1 MATKEQ
7 YLNALLNAKNNAIQN
22 NSVLVNPSNTTT
34 QLSPTSEQ
42 EILPQTANQNSEAKW
57 YEKVFGFI
65 DDVAREFGSGFVRGW
80 EGIGDFILTGVSA
93 IGEATG
99 NDMSELND
107 YIKLDLGGLAGQW
120 TQSYMNFTPW
130 GIVKNIKNY
139 GDSEYWNNF
148 AQDTIANL
156 DLAFGGLGG
165 HNQSDIDKVIENNRK
180 YAINNASTLTD
191 MGETGEFIG
200 GVAGSIGQLLP
211 SVMIGNAVGSV
222 ASAGKGV
229 QSLSKLGQ
237 NVVKGIQLGAFG
249 LGAGGQG
256 SQEALNEGASS
267 KQALAYGTMVGAI
280 EVGTELASAGLG
292 KFGAKIVGSNTKLG
306 KVLANSKFGGFDIL
320 KKSVGTASIGQL
332 AKDMVEEGLEEVASE
347 ILSPLAKSIYKGSS
361 ALDEYGTDEYWKQ
374 VGLSFAS
381 GAVMSG
387 FLSGTQQVYIKNSL
401 GNNGVK
407 VVNNI
412 EKLSSTQQSLL
423 QEFEN
428 AKTEQERQE
437 VLNKAQKSG
446 NAELL
451 KETIDLIDNLNE
463 KQKVNLLKFYI
474 SPEQAI
480 EEFKSESIANYGENS
495 IDKKL
500 ENKIIDSYYKSD
512 KAKNRFI
519 SSLNTNYKDFGV
531 YVANEISQK
540 ISERTG
546 KNLNIKISNKELHDD
561 KGNVVHALYDGK
573 DTIVVNKKYRSQ
585 LYGAI
590 SHEGFVHAFSNMSKD
605 AFNQFRKYITEGEGQ
620 KIYNE
625 IMKTKGKETI
635 WGEKLKDTTLEEAVR
650 ETYKESSNAVIEEE
664 LLAHFMQE
672 LIKDGNRF
680 NQILENNN
688 GKSVIKKLI
697 NKVKSSI
704 DKTGITSLINQY
716 QKAIDNI
723 DAKKTSE
730 SNNLGLVMY
739 SLKPNIRYSKSLDSN
754 GQKLSVEQE
763 QYFKDSVIRDENGN
777 LLVLYHGTD
786 ADFTIFDKKISQN
799 AFFFSRDKLTAGS
812 YYDYNRN
819 NGKTMEVYLN
829 IKNPKI
835 IEVNNS
841 WNKINIGKT
850 KKVNLTNLEGLKK
863 AIKNIKNIEQLRVIY
878 NELTSYDFD
887 LPKFEEIVAMGLE
900 EGKTLKQIFKEQY
913 NVEAMLNYLD
923 EMEFDENEL
932 FSIGDFNEFSNL
944 SVKTIE
950 EIDFS
955 NTRDVVENVL
965 QEGKHD
971 GIIFKNIL
979 DFNNLPKEFQKPDT
993 VYVAFEPNQIKNVNN
1008 YTPTSNDDIRYSKAL
1023 DGNKNNV
1030 RYAKQIVVDM
1040 NKQKEMRFAS
1050 EFYKN
1055 AVENVMSF
1063 TLDEVNERG
1072 KKKPNTYTKHIK
1084 VGKTAQQVLEKNP
1097 KAKELIIIIEGQS
1110 VSFITIDELYD
1121 LYLENP
1127 AFKVDNVS
1135 VKGKNP
1141 LENLTRKVKV
1151 EDKKAT
1157 SDKEEVKVE
1166 TKKVKTEEQK
1176 AEVKKEEVKPTP
1188 RELTEEDK
1196 TKIKKSLA
1204 KVENWKEFSTP
1215 KKKLLYGA
1223 IRDVLNS
1230 KFSKSEN
1237 VDVQK
1242 VIDEYISSKAF
1253 SNLQNIGDIIDK
1265 QNAEKEEQLR
1275 IAKEQKANAV
1285 EQETKKTTEKAKK
1298 EPIEKKKFVKQENVK
1313 ATEKESQKE
1322 TKPKYVRNIVIVPQ
1336 QVKYLLN
1343 KLFEKDG
1350 KFGKRFT
1357 KESEFSKE
1365 YFIQNIYSDV
1375 LLKQDELSKKGK
1387 QSNAI
1392 ELLEKSVDTFMA
1404 KEKFTETF
1412 DKIHQLEKKYGN
1424 VEFYKKDNQQ
1434 TKVKETSVNDNVS
1447 KEKDSSVKQVNAT
1460 KAETREVNK
1469 LKHELEQTKKEIERL
1484 RAKITERKESKK
1496 RVKVED
1502 KFLKKGYDGTLEI
1515 FDSEDGSKYINEY
1528 NTLKHEARRIEN
1540 SIINKPLESRFNKN
1554 NKEQFVLIAPLF
1566 RFNAETQAQFDYGKN
1581 IYQDKF
1587 YKRTRQTALLLGCDF
1602 GTLDSRRV
1610 YQNQD
1615 EFFQIE
1621 PSNFISLG
1629 KVDNEI
1635 ANIAGSMFA
1644 DIGFQQQETVIVFNY
1659 ENTENWENL
1668 KNENKAFVW
1677 EFSLKEGVD
1686 QQEIAKFFSDN
1697 KISATI
1703 YGNKVMLLK
1712 SFEYDF
1718 NNSEEEA
1725 NNFYKKV
1732 KEIYDLLNKEGKVY
1746 GKIKENKA
1754 NARQLDRKTRKIGYS
1769 IWDRVRRLPE
1779 GNASESSIQ
1788 EIQSKS
1794 QQGRVN
1800 QNNNNVSKPV
1810 PYKSIET
1817 TNQIVEEIKNNIEQ
1831 KLGDDWVINLPK
1843 NKDSVVERSLSK
1855 INNNKSI
1862 SVQAEKVFDII
1873 KKSKVSVL
1881 IDGNYKDFGSLE
1893 EFVAGSEQGFINDIE
1908 QIINSKQDN
1917 YAISKQT
1924 RGFEILINK
1933 LKYKL
1938 NILKEEKKNIRLI
1951 QKERDT
1957 LKRKISGDPEINNDF
1972 VSKNGLLVLSLPIY
1986 KIKSSNGGGGFRAF
2000 EVYKSF
2006 NELLEVY
2013 NEKNFSKNF
2022 EGIPVYEEL
2031 RNKIKK
2037 ILDLVGTPIEQNG
2050 RKISGDLTADA
2061 LKAIKEYSYGVRKVI
2076 NDVKAKNDL
2085 EYRPMIVQTYQTI
2098 SNMNR
2103 NNKKFTKPL
2112 RMYERAF
2119 APAYVLL
2126 DEITGS
2132 ISSLR
2137 NILVSDT
2144 QNAINEQIMYKG
2156 KKSDLI
2162 NKKLKE
2168 LGLKAN
2174 SLSKKVL
2181 INGHKITVGQAI
2193 GLYNSLNVKAN
2204 TDAIEN
2210 YGMKYIDSNNS
2221 FVEFSEKNN
2230 SLKLKQEVEN
2240 SLTSK
2245 EKEFG
2250 DFLLELMNGEIRQDY
2265 IDYVIDTFGKEFG
2278 VNVIGNEGDKSYWQ
2292 LNRAYERYSDLEK
2305 AVRVPYSLFTNA
2317 EHRKSSDNAVVLTDA
2332 LSIVLSY
2339 IDNLSSEKY
2348 IKPQYRKVKNIL
2360 NGKVG
2365 KKSIYELLG
2374 EKLEREDVQYI
2385 NTTMEDLLGANKNK
2399 KHSILDYLMSGY
2411 SVAMLSMNVGS
2422 MAKQFASIYSSN
2434 IPLRKSTKA
2443 IIKAIFSGEEMKK
2456 EFKTL
2461 FDEIGGLKYR
2471 ESSTSIIASNTND
2484 VGGLIDAFGKVGMW
2498 GISKMDLLTITTGVY
2513 SLMVIGEDNFN
2524 YKIGSKENID
2534 FVKRSWHDFELS
2546 QIGRGSL
2553 SKNAIGRGDYN
2564 SDIIKSVFGFMQ
2576 GANRA
2581 MLGSQLTLA
2590 GLYNRNKN
2598 VNIDTLENNKNIY
2611 KKESEVA
2618 EQEYNNLIKEQSA
2631 LYEKEELTEQ
2641 EETRVKELKELI
2653 DTKANEFAD
2662 LKAKLIDAENKIKDF
2677 NRFKTSGGKAIPLK
2691 IASGVIAQGLLV
2703 ALITELMR
2711 HIKGKKDWDEF
2722 DAKEISMNI
2731 LLAIGVDWL
2740 PLVNAISSLIKGY
2753 DISVP
2758 SVEVLNGIADISNS
2772 FKDGDIKDGIR
2783 EIAFTLSNSLGI
2795 PTKTIIDYLY
2805 GALKIFDAESA
2816 YKFNN
2821 ILYSSSEKSLRD
2833 TIKNQYEKKD
2843 YKSVNSL
2850 IGLLMDE
2857 YKVNSSDSVKQE
2869 IANLYNDGFNA
2880 IPSSFITS
2888 YQDESGNKIEMT
2900 NSEIETFRT
2909 LYNQS
2914 NKDIEE
2920 LLTLGSYKN
2929 QTQESKAKIIKRVYS
2944 SYYSFAKS
2952 FIVGEVPQTKIAKI
2966 IYYTKGQYNISKY
2979 IAINSYVSSIKANS
2993 SKTRKELV
3001 VSYINSLKGLDKQE
3015 KLLAMYLCGYSLN
3028 DGNKNSLS
3036 SYLLKLGMS
3045 KKVID
3050 ELLK

>member
-42 EILPQTANQNSEAKW
+42 EILPQTENQNSEAKW

-148 AQDTIANL
+148 AQDTVANL

-256 SQEALNEGASS
+256 SQEALNDGATS

-292 KFGAKIVGSNTKLG
+292 KFGAKIVGINTKLG

-480 EEFKSESIANYGENS
+480 EEFKSESIANYSANS

-546 KNLNIKISNKELHDD
+546 KNLNIKISNKELYDD
-561 KGNVVHALYDGK
+561 KGNVAHALYDGK

-635 WGEKLKDTTLEEAVR
+635 WGEKLKDKTLEEAVR

-680 NQILENNN
+680 NQVLENNN
-688 GKSVIKKLI
+688 GKSVIKRLI

-723 DAKKTSE
+723 DAKKE
-730 SNNLGLVMY
+730 GGY
-739 SLKPNIRYSKSLDSN
+739 SSSTLSQKMASKDFENQFLM
-754 GQKLSVEQE
+754 E
-763 QYFKDSVIRDENGN
+763 DE
-777 LLVLYHGTD
+777 
-786 ADFTIFDKKISQN
+786 
-799 AFFFSRDKLTAGS
+799 
-812 YYDYNRN
+812 
-819 NGKTMEVYLN
+819 E
-829 IKNPKI
+829 
-835 IEVNNS
+835 
-841 WNKINIGKT
+841 
-850 KKVNLTNLEGLKK
+850 
-863 AIKNIKNIEQLRVIY
+863 
-878 NELTSYDFD
+878 
-887 LPKFEEIVAMGLE
+887 
-900 EGKTLKQIFKEQY
+900 
-913 NVEAMLNYLD
+913 
-923 EMEFDENEL
+923 
-932 FSIGDFNEFSNL
+932 
-944 SVKTIE
+944 
-950 EIDFS
+950 
-955 NTRDVVENVL
+955 
-965 QEGKHD
+965 
-971 GIIFKNIL
+971 
-979 DFNNLPKEFQKPDT
+979 
-993 VYVAFEPNQIKNVNN
+993 
-1008 YTPTSNDDIRYSKAL
+1008 
-1023 DGNKNNV
+1023 NNV
-1030 RYAKQIVVDM
+1030 RYAKELVVDM

-1166 TKKVKTEEQK
+1166 TKKVKTDEQK

-1196 TKIKKSLA
+1196 IKIKKSLA

-1275 IAKEQKANAV
+1275 IAKEQKANAI
-1285 EQETKKTTEKAKK
+1285 EQETKKTTEKAKN
-1298 EPIEKKKFVKQENVK
+1298 EPIEKKKVVKQENVK
-1313 ATEKESQKE
+1313 ETEKESQKE

-1336 QVKYLLN
+1336 QVKNLLN

-1350 KFGKRFT
+1350 KFGKRFA

-1387 QSNAI
+1387 KSNTI

-1412 DKIHQLEKKYGN
+1412 DKIHQLENKYGN

-1434 TKVKETSVNDNVS
+1434 TKVQETSVNDKAKSNDNVS
-1447 KEKDSSVKQVNAT
+1447 KEKDSSVKPVNAT

-1554 NKEQFVLIAPLF
+1554 NKEQFVLVAPLF

-1602 GTLDSRRV
+1602 GTLDSRGV

-1615 EFFQIE
+1615 GFFQIE

-1644 DIGFQQQETVIVFNY
+1644 DIGFQQQEKVIIFNY
-1659 ENTENWENL
+1659 ENIENWENL
-1668 KNENKAFVW
+1668 KSENKAIVW

-1686 QQEIAKFFSDN
+1686 QQEIAKFFADN
-1697 KISATI
+1697 KINATI
-1703 YGNKVMLLK
+1703 YGDRVMFLK

-1718 NNSEEEA
+1718 NNSEEKA

-1831 KLGDDWVINLPK
+1831 KLGDDCVINLPK

-1855 INNNKSI
+1855 INNNKST

-1893 EFVAGSEQGFINDIE
+1893 ELVAGSEQGFINDIE

-1957 LKRKISGDPEINNDF
+1957 LKRKITGDPEINNDF

-2013 NEKNFSKNF
+2013 NEENFSKNF

-2317 EHRKSSDNAVVLTDA
+2317 EHRTTADNAVVLTDA

-2443 IIKAIFSGEEMKK
+2443 IIKAIFSGEEMRK

-2598 VNIDTLENNKNIY
+2598 VNINTLENNKNIC
-2611 KKESEVA
+2611 KQESEVA

-2758 SVEVLNGIADISNS
+2758 SIEVLNGIADISNS

-2888 YQDESGNKIEMT
+2888 YQDENGNKIEMT

-2929 QTQESKAKIIKRVYS
+2929 QTQENKAKIIKSVYS

-2952 FIVGEVPQTKIAKI
+2952 FIAGEVPQTKIAKI

-2979 IAINSYVSSIKANS
+2979 VAINSYVSSIKANS

-3001 VSYINSLKGLDKQE
+3001 VSYINSLKGLTKQE

-3028 DGNKNSLS
+3028 DENKTALS

-3050 ELLK
+3050 ELLN